1 VFKKTRLFILLIA
14 SLVVFSLN
22 VHPTAASVSHDE
34 LFVLIGDSLMKAK
47 EGDRETVSKNIEQ
60 FAAKWDSIK
69 KTDSKTAKS
78 VDEKLKTVQ
87 SLLAKEKPDK
97 GALSKSLAALSTAV
111 VQYDQEQNPQD
122 KEKQKDEVKRIYP
135 LIENMKNSIQTG
147 NKTGLSAQ
155 YQSILNQWNT
165 SEKIVHDEN
174 IAAYGDIEKNVAL
187 LRIAI
192 TQDPSDLG
200 KAKQSLEE
208 LTVVLDNFFSGKA
221 TKQLTGTY
229 KLEDL
234 SSLLSK
240 AESLISQKEYAN
252 ASKQLN
258 EILTIWPMVEGDV
271 QTRDPKLYSDLE
283 TKVPAAI
290 SILNSQKVAKKKA
303 EDIVKDLN
311 SRLIPLTSKTNY
323 TFWDAALILLREGF
337 EALLILATLLS
348 FLKRIG
354 EERKQKW
361 IWTGVAAGITASA
374 VLALLINIIF
384 SKMTAASSREYIEG
398 ITGVIA
404 VAMMLTVGVWLH
416 NKSNVSNWNNYI
428 NQQMSQAI
436 AKGSLMSFALISFLS
451 IFREGAET
459 IIFYAGIAPNISL
472 QQLLLGIVLAIII
485 LVAAGFV
492 IIYYSVKIPVRL
504 FFKVATIFIYLIAF
518 KILGISIH
526 ALQVAKVL
534 SIHTVDYFPFID
546 WIGVYPT
553 WETTLTQVLLL
564 MFIFSMVFINRK
576 KDRTQVEKMNSF
588 KKRA

>member
-1 VFKKTRLFILLIA
+1 MKKTKLLILLIA

-22 VHPTAASVSHDE
+22 VHPAAASESHDE

-47 EGDRETVSKNIEQ
+47 DGNQAAVSKNIEQ
-60 FAAKWDSIK
+60 FEAKWESIK

-78 VDEKLKTVQ
+78 VAKSLKAVQ
-87 SLLAKEKPDK
+87 SLLAKEKPDNDD
-97 GALSKSLAALSTAV
+97 LSKGLSALSTAV
-111 VQYDQEQNPQD
+111 VQYDQEQTPQD

-135 LIENMKNSIQTG
+135 MIDNMKNSIEKG
-147 NKTGLSAQ
+147 NTSVLSAQ
-155 YQSILNQWNT
+155 YQSILNQWT
-165 SEKIVHDEN
+165 ASEKIVHDES
-174 IAAYGDIEKNVAL
+174 IAAYGNIEKNMAL

-192 TQDPSDLG
+192 TQDPADLG
-200 KAKQSLEE
+200 KAKQSLED

-221 TKQLTGTY
+221 SKQHKGSY

-234 SSLLSK
+234 SKLLSK
-240 AESLISQKEYAN
+240 AKNLISQNEYAS

-258 EILTIWPMVEGDV
+258 EVLTIWPMVEGEV

-290 SILNSQKVAKKKA
+290 SILNSQKVEEKKA

-361 IWTGVAAGITASA
+361 IWMGVAAGITASA
-374 VLALLINIIF
+374 VLSLVINIAF
-384 SKMTAASSREYIEG
+384 SKIIAASSREYIEG

-404 VAMMLTVGVWLH
+404 VAMMVTVGVWLH
-416 NKSNVSNWNNYI
+416 NKSSVNNWNNYI
-428 NQQMSQAI
+428 HQQMSQAI

-472 QQLLLGIVLAIII
+472 QQLLLGIVLAILL

-526 ALQVAKVL
+526 ALQVGKVL
-534 SIHTVDYFPFID
+534 SIHTADYFPFID

-553 WETTLTQVLLL
+553 WETSLTQVLLL
-564 MFIFSMVFINRK
+564 IFIFSMVVINRK

>member
-1 VFKKTRLFILLIA
+1 
-14 SLVVFSLN
+14 
-22 VHPTAASVSHDE
+22 
-34 LFVLIGDSLMKAK
+34 
-47 EGDRETVSKNIEQ
+47 
-60 FAAKWDSIK
+60 
-69 KTDSKTAKS
+69 
-78 VDEKLKTVQ
+78 
-87 SLLAKEKPDK
+87 
-97 GALSKSLAALSTAV
+97 
-111 VQYDQEQNPQD
+111 
-122 KEKQKDEVKRIYP
+122 
-135 LIENMKNSIQTG
+135 
-147 NKTGLSAQ
+147 
-155 YQSILNQWNT
+155 
-165 SEKIVHDEN
+165 
-174 IAAYGDIEKNVAL
+174 
-187 LRIAI
+187 
-192 TQDPSDLG
+192 
-200 KAKQSLEE
+200 
-208 LTVVLDNFFSGKA
+208 
-221 TKQLTGTY
+221 
-229 KLEDL
+229 
-234 SSLLSK
+234 
-240 AESLISQKEYAN
+240 
-252 ASKQLN
+252 
-258 EILTIWPMVEGDV
+258 
-271 QTRDPKLYSDLE
+271 
-283 TKVPAAI
+283 
-290 SILNSQKVAKKKA
+290 
-303 EDIVKDLN
+303 
-311 SRLIPLTSKTNY
+311 
-323 TFWDAALILLREGF
+323 
-337 EALLILATLLS
+337 
-348 FLKRIG
+348 
-354 EERKQKW
+354 
-361 IWTGVAAGITASA
+361 
-374 VLALLINIIF
+374 LINIIF